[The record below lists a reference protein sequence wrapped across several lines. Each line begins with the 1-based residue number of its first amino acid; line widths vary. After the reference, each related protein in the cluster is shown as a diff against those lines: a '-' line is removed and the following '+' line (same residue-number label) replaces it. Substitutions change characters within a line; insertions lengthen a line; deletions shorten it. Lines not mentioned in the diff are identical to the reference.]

1 MCRDILAPSARRA
14 LDLNNREKAKAA
26 GVITDKNDG
35 GRRARKSKTRCE
47 LHMRTNYEA
56 AMRSW
61 FHLAPNLLAP
71 GSIIEP
77 GNFGRV
83 IALVGAGHQLYRR
96 EMAYEAIRAS
106 DFNDRPSRLAC
117 LFAFP
122 TRQEAEMCCAQ
133 ISGYA
138 TSVLYEVES
147 LEEKPHLADAT
158 YALQHYAQ
166 PVFDPRLIR
175 CYWQGWK
182 PSPDPKVVALREV
195 LLRSP
200 VKVVRKC

>member
-1 MCRDILAPSARRA
+1 
-14 LDLNNREKAKAA
+14 
-26 GVITDKNDG
+26 VITDKNCG
-35 GRRARKSKTRCE
+35 GPARSERQKQCE
-47 LHMRTNYEA
+47 LDVRANYEA

-83 IALVGAGHQLYRR
+83 IALVGTGHPLYRR

-122 TRQEAEMCCAQ
+122 TQQEAEMCCAQ

-147 LEEKPHLADAT
+147 SEENPHLADAT

-182 PSPDPKVVALREV
+182 PSPDPKAVVLREI